1 MRQGLSQGN
10 PDKTVMPTCLGG
22 STAAIPTAE
31 LREGSGYGMMTL
43 VEDQGG
49 SREDKTTTTLKR
61 SKGKKKDDRFHNN
74 YKGDNGWARMDGGMI
89 KRGYQSVLTRTTK
102 DAWDWCVIAIGQPT
116 NYLTTLHTFDNADSN
131 TGQDS
136 ATAST
141 PVLIPHEDHAMVELN
156 RPGIQ
161 ATRSGCR
168 FIDRLVAV
176 PEEN

>member
-61 SKGKKKDDRFHNN
+61 SKGKKK
-74 YKGDNGWARMDGGMI
+74 KMI
-89 KRGYQSVLTRTTK
+89 DFTTTTK
-102 DAWDWCVIAIGQPT
+102 
-116 NYLTTLHTFDNADSN
+116 
-131 TGQDS
+131 
-136 ATAST
+136 ATMGG
-141 PVLIPHEDHAMVELN
+141 LGWMVE
-156 RPGIQ
+156 
-161 ATRSGCR
+161 
-168 FIDRLVAV
+168 
-176 PEEN
+176 